1 MVEGSSQSIA
11 GLKLKAATTHTQWS
25 QLQGETVLRDQGRM
39 VPSHHPIPLSRHLQ
53 PGRLDGQDPVIL
65 TASYWRQGNTTGS
78 MPGRQTAGRRRAY
91 TTVSK
96 RTNAPTLYTPTG
108 WGRQDEVNSQQAILL
123 DQKFRTPAWQPTE
136 PASLL
141 TASTQVTEC
150 TTPPEEVCSF
160 PTVCI
165 RLCSAPC
172 PIWLEVF
179 RCAEPA
185 GVSRAPELASGK
197 AYFRSRAG
205 RNHPW
210 TGRKPAVVKM
220 F

>member
-1 MVEGSSQSIA
+1 MHTSQY
-11 GLKLKAATTHTQWS
+11 QRE
-25 QLQGETVLRDQGRM
+25 QTV
-39 VPSHHPIPLSRHLQ
+39 
-53 PGRLDGQDPVIL
+53 
-65 TASYWRQGNTTGS
+65 
-78 MPGRQTAGRRRAY
+78 
-91 TTVSK
+91 
-96 RTNAPTLYTPTG
+96 RTYTPTR
-108 WGRQDEVNSQQAILL
+108 WGRQDDVNSQQAILL
-123 DQKFRTPAWQPTE
+123 DQNFRTPAWQPTE
-136 PASLL
+136 LASLL
-141 TASTQVTEC
+141 TASIQVTEC

-165 RLCSAPC
+165 RLCSVPC

-210 TGRKPAVVKM
+210 TGRKPAVVNM